1 MNTNKKLNTYANK
14 YLQAKMWHYEY
25 TNDICPLLNN
35 KKIEE
40 ICTNIDIL
48 IENIYKETITD
59 LLLHLTIIKRVYVRI
74 LINTYY
80 IATFYLV
87 LLWR

>member
-14 YLQAKMWHYEY
+14 YLQAKKWHYEY

-48 IENIYKETITD
+48 IKNI
-59 LLLHLTIIKRVYVRI
+59 
-74 LINTYY
+74 
-80 IATFYLV
+80 
-87 LLWR
+87 